1 MTENDTDL
9 EQMGS
14 PSALEE
20 LQPAALLDEK
30 ANLEQLQTAT
40 APEEKADLE
49 ELRSAPLADEKNVTE
64 LDGVNSA
71 IQNEPDDD
79 GVSPS
84 GDTEETEPETFPAKV
99 VKDLR
104 KENARYR
111 ERAQKADQLAQRLH
125 TALVG
130 QTGKLADPTD
140 LEFDEAHLEDPDAL
154 AAAVDD
160 LLTRKPHL
168 RARRVAGDV
177 GQGNR
182 GKTGGGPDLLEAMR
196 GTL

>member
-1 MTENDTDL
+1 MTEERDDMTQDQDTEDVQQADSL
-9 EQMGS
+9 EDATTDDNSG
-14 PSALEE
+14 
-20 LQPAALLDEK
+20 DE
-30 ANLEQLQTAT
+30 T
-40 APEEKADLE
+40 
-49 ELRSAPLADEKNVTE
+49 SH
-64 LDGVNSA
+64 G
-71 IQNEPDDD
+71 DDD
-79 GVSPS
+79 GNQGHDDLGS
-84 GDTEETEPETFPAKV
+84 EETEPEVFPAKV

-125 TALVG
+125 TALVAG
-130 QTGKLADPTD
+130 TGKLADPTD

-160 LLTRKPHL
+160 LLARKPHL

-182 GKTGGGPDLLEAMR
+182 GKTGNGPDLLEAMR

>member
-1 MTENDTDL
+1 MTEEREN
-9 EQMGS
+9 M
-14 PSALEE
+14 
-20 LQPAALLDEK
+20 
-30 ANLEQLQTAT
+30 
-40 APEEKADLE
+40 
-49 ELRSAPLADEKNVTE
+49 TE
-64 LDGVNSA
+64 TDGVRQTQGTDDETTGESTVD
-71 IQNEPDDD
+71 ETSHRDDD
-79 GVSPS
+79 GNRGHDDHSS
-84 GDTEETEPETFPAKV
+84 TEETEPEVFPAKV

-111 ERAQKADQLAQRLH
+111 ERAQKADTLAQRLH

-130 QTGKLADPTD
+130 ATGKLADPTD

-160 LLTRKPHL
+160 LLARKPHL

-182 GKTGGGPDLLEAMR
+182 GKTGNGPDLLEAMR

>member
-1 MTENDTDL
+1 MTQDQGT
-9 EQMGS
+9 
-14 PSALEE
+14 
-20 LQPAALLDEK
+20 
-30 ANLEQLQTAT
+30 
-40 APEEKADLE
+40 
-49 ELRSAPLADEKNVTE
+49 
-64 LDGVNSA
+64 
-71 IQNEPDDD
+71 D
-79 GVSPS
+79 GVSQTQ
-84 GDTEETEPETFPAKV
+84 GIDDELQGHDDRADAEATTEVSAVDDSRGPDDHDSTEGPETFPAKV

-111 ERAQKADQLAQRLH
+111 ERAGKADDLAQRLH
-125 TALVG
+125 VSLVA

-140 LEFDEAHLEDPDAL
+140 LEFSEDHLEDPDAL

-182 GKTGGGPDLLEAMR
+182 GKASNAPDLLEAMR

>member
-1 MTENDTDL
+1 MTIEENSDMTQDQTTDGVRQTQGTED
-9 EQMGS
+9 EQHGHDDHAGDPNGS
-14 PSALEE
+14 PEGDI
-20 LQPAALLDEK
+20 PD
-30 ANLEQLQTAT
+30 AT
-40 APEEKADLE
+40 P
-49 ELRSAPLADEKNVTE
+49 
-64 LDGVNSA
+64 
-71 IQNEPDDD
+71 
-79 GVSPS
+79 
-84 GDTEETEPETFPAKV
+84 EETEPETFPAKV

-111 ERAQKADQLAQRLH
+111 ERAQKADDLAQRLH
-125 TALVG
+125 VALVA

-140 LEFDEAHLEDPDAL
+140 LEFSEDHLEDPDAL

-177 GQGNR
+177 GQGTR
-182 GKTGGGPDLLEAMR
+182 GKSGGGVDLLEAMR

>member
-1 MTENDTDL
+1 MSAQDNGMTQDQGT
-9 EQMGS
+9 
-14 PSALEE
+14 
-20 LQPAALLDEK
+20 
-30 ANLEQLQTAT
+30 
-40 APEEKADLE
+40 
-49 ELRSAPLADEKNVTE
+49 
-64 LDGVNSA
+64 DGVLETQGTDDLRGHHDHAEGEASTVVSTV
-71 IQNEPDDD
+71 DDD
-79 GVSPS
+79 RVPEGHTSAGNRS
-84 GDTEETEPETFPAKV
+84 DEDGGSEEPEVFPAKV
-99 VKDLR
+99 VRDLR

-125 TALVG
+125 TALVAG
-130 QTGKLADPTD
+130 TGKLADPTD

-160 LLTRKPHL
+160 LLARKPHL

-182 GKTGGGPDLLEAMR
+182 GKTGNGPDLLEAMR

>member
-1 MTENDTDL
+1 MSDERDDMTQDQGTD
-9 EQMGS
+9 G
-14 PSALEE
+14 ALE
-20 LQPAALLDEK
+20 
-30 ANLEQLQTAT
+30 TRGT
-40 APEEKADLE
+40 
-49 ELRSAPLADEKNVTE
+49 
-64 LDGVNSA
+64 DGVR
-71 IQNEPDDD
+71 QTEGTEGVQQPDAPAEETADD
-79 GVSPS
+79 GDDLSS
-84 GDTEETEPETFPAKV
+84 TEGTEPETFPAKV

-125 TALVG
+125 VALVA

>member
-1 MTENDTDL
+1 MNDETEQRGHDDH
-9 EQMGS
+9 
-14 PSALEE
+14 
-20 LQPAALLDEK
+20 
-30 ANLEQLQTAT
+30 
-40 APEEKADLE
+40 
-49 ELRSAPLADEKNVTE
+49 ADEARTALSTVHETNRVPE
-64 LDGVNSA
+64 GHAS
-71 IQNEPDDD
+71 DDD
-79 GVSPS
+79 RGPEGHDS
-84 GDTEETEPETFPAKV
+84 TEETEPEVFPAKV

-111 ERAQKADQLAQRLH
+111 ERAQKADDLAQRLH
-125 TALVG
+125 TALVAG
-130 QTGKLADPTD
+130 TGKLADPTD

-182 GKTGGGPDLLEAMR
+182 GKTGNGPDLLEAMR

>member
-1 MTENDTDL
+1 MTIEENSDMTQDQTVEDVQQADT
-9 EQMGS
+9 
-14 PSALEE
+14 LEE
-20 LQPAALLDEK
+20 ATTDDNSVDETNHR
-30 ANLEQLQTAT
+30 A
-40 APEEKADLE
+40 
-49 ELRSAPLADEKNVTE
+49 
-64 LDGVNSA
+64 
-71 IQNEPDDD
+71 DD
-79 GVSPS
+79 GGS
-84 GDTEETEPETFPAKV
+84 TEETEPETFPAKV

-111 ERAQKADQLAQRLH
+111 ERAGKADQLAQRLH
-125 TALVG
+125 TALVAG
-130 QTGKLADPTD
+130 TGKLADPTD

-154 AAAVDD
+154 ATAVDD

-182 GKTGGGPDLLEAMR
+182 GKTGSGPDLLEAMR

>member
-1 MTENDTDL
+1 MTDQTTEDVQEADT
-9 EQMGS
+9 
-14 PSALEE
+14 LEE
-20 LQPAALLDEK
+20 TTTADNAVDDNRGDE
-30 ANLEQLQTAT
+30 
-40 APEEKADLE
+40 DHG
-49 ELRSAPLADEKNVTE
+49 S
-64 LDGVNSA
+64 
-71 IQNEPDDD
+71 
-79 GVSPS
+79 
-84 GDTEETEPETFPAKV
+84 TEETEPEVFPAKV

-104 KENARYR
+104 KENAKYR
-111 ERAQKADQLAQRLH
+111 ERAQKADDLAHRLH
-125 TALVG
+125 VALVG
-130 QTGKLADPTD
+130 ATGKLADPTD

-160 LLTRKPHL
+160 LLARKPHL